1 MAAGY
6 VDEHK
11 LVLYRDGAE
20 PRDITATARD
30 MTLTDDLDTLA
41 AELTFSVLLSP
52 WDKYT
57 PKLNLSPGDKL
68 RVTNQGKT
76 VFSGIIITVTLDG
89 AVTAYDRG
97 WYLNKSEIVLQVT
110 NLAADQVIR
119 KACAK
124 AGVTVGKVCSLP
136 TKITQLW
143 TGSTPS
149 DIIGDVLDTCAS
161 ATGKGYRH
169 RVGDS
174 GLVVEELPTTPIK
187 AMHKPA
193 KNIAAFDI
201 TWALGQVSGEDSIE
215 DTCNAVVIA
224 AEDDGKAYIGA
235 QASNAASIKRYGF
248 MQHIETVTENP
259 GTAVLGQMVKNM
271 LKSMDQVG
279 HTRSVSEI
287 WGCDEVTSG
296 VVLRFNSP
304 AFGVKGNYR
313 VTRVTHHYGG
323 AGHTMALEITALEQ
337 PRAAAEGTT
346 NAAAVKAASTDKV
359 QVFGLPDLGGDSSG
373 ESSSSGTIVK
383 ALFTA
388 YYPANNAMEG
398 GYLDA
403 QGNKLDPSK
412 RTCAA
417 PPSVPFGTKITV
429 RDTGTTLDGVTY
441 TVNDRG
447 GAIQIENGVYHFDLL
462 MSTNAEC
469 NSWGRKN
476 GSAIIGG
483 SSSGSGSAASFIKI
497 AEGEVGYRE
506 SGKDMT
512 KYGEWAGNNGVA
524 WCVIFVCWCAAKSG
538 APIPTNYSYVGDM
551 SSYFKSRG
559 KYKSAGSYKP
569 KAGDLMI
576 QGTTHIGIVVSAGA
590 TSCVTIEGNC
600 SNSVKRVTRGY
611 GEITGFCTPWG

>member
-11 LVLYRDGAE
+11 LVLYRDGAQ
-20 PRDITATARD
+20 PRDITAFASD

-41 AELTFSVLLSP
+41 AELTFTTLISP

-57 PKLNLSPGDKL
+57 PKLGLAPGDKV

-76 VFSGIIITVTLDG
+76 VFSGVIITVTLDG
-89 AVTAYDRG
+89 GVTAYDRG
-97 WYLNKSEIVLQVT
+97 WYLNKSEIVLQVN

-143 TGSTPS
+143 TGSTPA
-149 DIIGDVLDTCAS
+149 DIISDVLDTCTS
-161 ATGKGYRH
+161 ATGKQYRH
-169 RVGDS
+169 RVDDS
-174 GLVVEELPTTPIK
+174 GLQVEALPTAPIK
-187 AMHKPA
+187 AYHKPA

-201 TWALGQVSGEDSIE
+201 TWALGQVSGEDSTQ
-215 DTCNAVVIA
+215 DTYNAVVIA

-248 MQHIETVTENP
+248 MQHVETVTENP
-259 GTAVLGQMVKNM
+259 GTAVLGQMVRNLLKNAD
-271 LKSMDQVG
+271 KVG
-279 HTRSVSEI
+279 QTRSISEI
-287 WGCDEVTSG
+287 WGCDEVRSG

-304 AFGVKGNYR
+304 AFGIKGNFR
-313 VTRVTHHYGG
+313 ITRVEHHYGG
-323 AGHTMALEITALEQ
+323 AGHTMALEISALEQ
-337 PRAAAEGTT
+337 VRAAAEGKTD
-346 NAAAVKAASTDKV
+346 AAAIKAASTDKV
-359 QVFGLPDLGGDSSG
+359 QVFGLPDLSGGSDGGSG
-373 ESSSSGTIVK
+373 GTIVK
-383 ALFTA
+383 ALYTA
-388 YYPANNAMEG
+388 YYPANNALEG

-403 QGNKLDPSK
+403 QGNRLDPSK
-412 RTCAA
+412 KTCAA

-429 RDTGTTLDGVTY
+429 RDTGTSLDGTTY

-462 MSTNAEC
+462 MSSNAEC
-469 NSWGRKN
+469 NRWGRKN

-483 SSSGSGSAASFIKI
+483 SGGSSGSAVSFINT
-497 AEGEVGYRE
+497 ALGEVGFKE
-506 SGKDMT
+506 SGKDIN
-512 KYGEWAGNNGVA
+512 KYGQWAGHNGVA
-524 WCVIFVCWCAAKSG
+524 WCVYFVCWCAYKSG
-538 APIPTNYSYVGDM
+538 APIPTSYGYVGDM
-551 SSYFKSRG
+551 TSYFKSRG

-576 QGTTHIGIVVSAGA
+576 QGDRHIGIVISAGA
-590 TSCVTIEGNC
+590 SSCETVEGNY
-600 SNSVKRVTRGY
+600 SNSVKRVTRSY
-611 GEITGFCTPWG
+611 AEISGFCTPWG